1 MGVAVARKPGA
12 QAFTFSTAVPRCSAP
27 QNPLDK
33 EPARPP
39 PMTASDLQT
48 LLSRS
53 FEDPELEA
61 QLKAHDA
68 DPVAIAASVGLH
80 ITAQEFAKAQESW
93 ETWRISS
100 VHDEEF

>member
-1 MGVAVARKPGA
+1 VGSRWSDLHLFNSSALVLSHAEVARQRGKN
-12 QAFTFSTAVPRCSAP
+12 AV
-27 QNPLDK
+27 
-33 EPARPP
+33 P

-61 QLKAHDA
+61 QLKAQDA
-68 DPVAIAASVGLH
+68 DPVAVAASVGLH

-93 ETWRISS
+93 ETWRMSS